1 MVAEG
6 RRKEEE
12 RLASEECS
20 LRKSFVNMFVVP
32 YSKIESTRDGFMMAK
47 KKIKIIEIPGK

>member
-12 RLASEECS
+12 RLASEESS

-32 YSKIESTRDGFMMAK
+32 YSKIEST
-47 KKIKIIEIPGK
+47 